1 MDCDADYIGESK
13 RILNERVL
21 EHLKDQESHVFQ
33 QIHSEKHRM
42 DVENIK
48 ILDRAGNDLRL
59 QYKEMLYIRKLYPS
73 LNRQMNSELFTLII
87 RNLKQENSITKDIQ
101 KYLVKSKQQR
111 LNAN

>member
-1 MDCDADYIGESK
+1 MDCDADYIGESE

-42 DVENIK
+42 DVENIR

-59 QYKEMLYIRKLYPS
+59 QYKEMLNIRKL
-73 LNRQMNSELFTLII
+73 NS
-87 RNLKQENSITKDIQ
+87 S
-101 KYLVKSKQQR
+101 
-111 LNAN
+111 

>member
-1 MDCDADYIGESK
+1 LEIIGWI
-13 RILNERVL
+13 RLCILFRQSIVSVPL
-21 EHLKDQESHVFQ
+21 AQ
-33 QIHSEKHRM
+33 QQPSEPTTAKP
-42 DVENIK
+42 NIK

-59 QYKEMLYIRKLYPS
+59 QYKEMLYIRKLNPS
-73 LNRQMNSELFTLII
+73 LNRQMNSELFTLIM

>member
-1 MDCDADYIGESK
+1 MDCDADYIGKSE

-21 EHLKDQESHVFQ
+21 EHLKDKESHVFQ
-33 QIHSEKHRM
+33 HIHNEKHRM

-59 QYKEMLYIRKLYPS
+59 QYKEMLYIRKLNPS